1 MSLLSALVTTR
12 LRTTMLD
19 PQPLP
24 SEGNGGQPQRDVQL
38 VVGQWEAGSVVV
50 ARRFG
55 VTGRLKGVGFAGW
68 AALIVSTASI
78 FAGCTYLVR
87 SLDFAGLP
95 RDDGDRWEV
104 ATAFAATVAAAFIAA
119 AVAWVASRSAES
131 SSVMRT
137 SAVDPTLI
145 ADANSAGDLAVKA
158 SLSERLSGAFR
169 AAALTAGVMANVVI
183 TTATVARV
191 AHTSWFIEVAV
202 MSVAVSL
209 LSLYLAHVGGMLLR
223 TRRWSGL
230 ISIAG
235 WLTTG
240 TALSLMNVGARSSRL
255 TFMVDTQVL
264 PSWAAHVETMLL
276 AVVYLI
282 TGLAVMVNPKASSA
296 AIAKD

>member
-1 MSLLSALVTTR
+1 M
-12 LRTTMLD
+12 
-19 PQPLP
+19 
-24 SEGNGGQPQRDVQL
+24 
-38 VVGQWEAGSVVV
+38 
-50 ARRFG
+50 
-55 VTGRLKGVGFAGW
+55 
-68 AALIVSTASI
+68 
-78 FAGCTYLVR
+78 
-87 SLDFAGLP
+87 
-95 RDDGDRWEV
+95 
-104 ATAFAATVAAAFIAA
+104 
-119 AVAWVASRSAES
+119 
-131 SSVMRT
+131 
-137 SAVDPTLI
+137 
-145 ADANSAGDLAVKA
+145 KA

-191 AHTSWFIEVAV
+191 AHTSWFIEVTV

-230 ISIAG
+230 ICIAG

-264 PSWAAHVETMLL
+264 PSWVAHVETMLL

-282 TGLAVMVNPKASSA
+282 TGLAMIVNPKANSA